1 MNKPFLKWAG
11 NKYKVLPHIIP
22 FVGEP
27 TQYIEPFVG
36 SLSVALNINTPVCVL
51 NDNNKDLIALYNYV
65 INEGDSF
72 IDDCAAYFHT
82 GNDEA
87 TFYRNR
93 ELFNQTTDA
102 REKSALFVYLN
113 RHCFNG
119 LTRYNRKGEF
129 NVPFGKYKSPYFPK
143 AEMQQFR
150 ETMRNK
156 LLVRMTSY
164 DFADASLYENVND
177 KTVVYCDPP
186 YIPLNAT
193 SNFTDYSADGFND
206 DDQVRLKNL
215 AVELRDKGARVIISN
230 HDVERARELYR
241 DATKIVSID
250 VSRSISA
257 NKDSRGKVKELIA
270 VY

>member
-22 FVGEP
+22 FINEP
-27 TQYIEPFVG
+27 NQYIEPFVG
-36 SLSVALNINTPVCVL
+36 SLSVALNVNAPICVL
-51 NDNNKDLIALYNYV
+51 NDNNKDLISLYNCV

-72 IDDCAAYFHT
+72 IDDCESYFHE
-82 GNDEA
+82 GNDE
-87 TFYRNR
+87 TVFYRNR
-93 ELFNQTTDA
+93 ELFNQTTDM

-129 NVPFGKYKSPYFPK
+129 NVPFGKYKTTYFPK
-143 AEMQQFR
+143 KEMQQFK
-150 ETMRNK
+150 EVMQNK
-156 LLVRMTSY
+156 SLIRMTSY
-164 DFADASLYENVND
+164 DFADDSLYENVNE

-193 SNFTDYSADGFND
+193 SNFTDYSSDGFND

-215 AVELRDKGARVIISN
+215 AVELRNKGARVIISN
-230 HDVERARELYR
+230 HDVERARELYS
-241 DATKIVSID
+241 DASKIISID

-257 NKDSRGKVKELIA
+257 KKDSRGKVKELIV